1 MSDITMCEGKKC
13 PLKETCKRYLAIA
26 NEFYQSY
33 FTEIPYNVKEKKCDM
48 YWKTN

>member
-1 MSDITMCEGKKC
+1 MADITKCKGKEC

-26 NEFYQSY
+26 NKFYQSY